1 MHPVEK
7 RHLNLHPRTLG
18 RVLMEMAM
26 IVFSILLALGLE
38 SWNAGRHER
47 RLADEALRNIR
58 TEMLQNRAAVQAA
71 VPRQEKLLEDLN
83 AILGRQ
89 GRETAGERFSL
100 GLMPPR
106 LFKTAWETASA
117 TQALIKADY
126 GLVLAIARP
135 YDSQR
140 WMAMVEEKWL
150 QAILNPAA
158 FDQNNRLRFLEI
170 LKSVLGEYI
179 ALEKRLLPEVDRAM
193 ERFGG
198 E

>member
-7 RHLNLHPRTLG
+7 HHLNLGKHSWGSVCLEVG
-18 RVLMEMAM
+18 M

-38 SWNAGRHER
+38 SWISGRHER
-47 RLADEALRNIR
+47 ALTREALHNIR
-58 TEMLQNRAAVQAA
+58 LEMTRNREAVQAA
-71 VPRQEKLLEDLN
+71 VPRQEKLLADLD
-83 AILGRQ
+83 AVIGRG
-89 GRETAGERFSL
+89 GREVPGEPLSM

-106 LFKTAWETASA
+106 LFRTAWETAVT
-117 TQALIKADY
+117 TQSLVKADY
-126 GLVLAIARP
+126 AQVLLIAQP

-170 LKSVLGEYI
+170 LRSVTAEYL
-179 ALEKRLLPEVDRAM
+179 ALEKRLIPEYDRAVVQL
-193 ERFGG
+193 G
-198 E
+198 ED